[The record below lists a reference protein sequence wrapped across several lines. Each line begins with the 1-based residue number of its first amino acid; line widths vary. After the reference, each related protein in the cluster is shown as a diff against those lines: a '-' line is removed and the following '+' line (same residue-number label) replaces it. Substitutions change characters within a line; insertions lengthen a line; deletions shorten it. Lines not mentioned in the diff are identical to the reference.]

1 MSYKSKSE
9 TLYYMIK
16 LPCGNFDIE
25 IKVNLDKDNDN
36 DEQI

>member
-9 TLYYMIK
+9 TLYFLIK
-16 LPCGNFDIE
+16 LLYGNFDVE

>member
-9 TLYYMIK
+9 TLYFMIK

-25 IKVNLDKDNDN
+25 IKVNSNKDN